1 MLINCSNKHEELVAR
16 YLGDLSNL
24 TKGKIKGTL
33 VSTIETDNVVLIDYV
48 DLSIADELLIAEHIR
63 LDATRRYLEMNYP
76 SVINDDNLDSG
87 EEEEGEGI

>member
-16 YLGDLSNL
+16 YLRDLSNL